1 MSGRPNPPNSVNYNL
16 PEAEPCLDIQTIS
29 PPPLSVSSTAQH
41 ITALENIAED
51 SRRLTTG
58 SKQKMNSEKPRLV
71 FPRVSSAPS
80 FS

>member
-1 MSGRPNPPNSVNYNL
+1 MSGRPNPPTSVKYNL
-16 PEAEPCLDIQTIS
+16 SEAGPCLDIQTIS
-29 PPPLSVSSTAQH
+29 PPPVAS
-41 ITALENIAED
+41 TALENIGED